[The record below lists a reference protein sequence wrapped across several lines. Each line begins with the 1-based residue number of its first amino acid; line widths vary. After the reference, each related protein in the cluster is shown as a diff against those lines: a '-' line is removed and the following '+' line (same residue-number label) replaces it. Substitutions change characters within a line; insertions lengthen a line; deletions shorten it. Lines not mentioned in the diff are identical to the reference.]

1 MSLPRPVVRLANAIT
16 NLAIMTGI
24 PRPPYTRN
32 NALVVETLG
41 RRSGKRHRIPV
52 GYLDD
57 NGRIIVVVEDGLRAN
72 WVRNAM
78 ARDGRLRIH
87 LRGRWREA
95 RLRVLDESPESYLTR
110 MNRIHAGFV
119 RLEASTPGVVEL
131 LLDQTGDPGVVS
143 APPSDSGRR
152 QGSV

>member
-1 MSLPRPVVRLANAIT
+1 VRLPSFVVRLANAIT
-16 NLAIMTGI
+16 TLAIITGI
-24 PRPPYTRN
+24 PRPPYTRK

-41 RRSGKRHRIPV
+41 RRSGRRHRIPV

-72 WVRNAM
+72 WVRNAL

-87 LRGRWREA
+87 LRGRWCEA
-95 RLRVLDESPESYLTR
+95 RLRMLEENPESYLIR

-119 RLEASTPGVVEL
+119 RLESTTPSVAEL
-131 LLDQTGDPGVVS
+131 VPE
-143 APPSDSGRR
+143 
-152 QGSV
+152 